1 MPSLMKV
8 PMTRLVKKPRLSLT
22 TIGVFL
28 ISLATSSARYSVS
41 SEVCS
46 PRMISSSGIL
56 STGLKK
62 CSPMK
67 SAGRLTLPASSV
79 IGSVEVL
86 EPSSASGARCGSI
99 SAKTSALTLGSSNTA
114 SMTSCA
120 PAAAAGSVVAVIR
133 ASSAS
138 PSSWVERPRSTA
150 LATSFSE

>member
-1 MPSLMKV
+1 
-8 PMTRLVKKPRLSLT
+8 
-22 TIGVFL
+22 
-28 ISLATSSARYSVS
+28 
-41 SEVCS
+41 
-46 PRMISSSGIL
+46 MISSSGIL

-99 SAKTSALTLGSSNTA
+99 SENTCALTLGSSKTA

-120 PAAAAGSVVAVIR
+120 PSAAAGSVVAVIL

-138 PSSWVERPRSTA
+138 PSSWEERPRSTA